1 MPITLK
7 IIGGIMAGR
16 EFVFGGP
23 DLFLFGRATDCHC
36 AIPADNYLSRHHFL
50 LEVNPPDCQLKDL
63 GSLNGTY
70 VNNIKYGGRESAEP
84 PEFEAAIGRAVGV
97 RLKNGDIIKAGKIE
111 IQVMIETE
119 ESPVL
124 CVKCKAVIPEEEKD
138 RWAFPGGAYLCGKCR
153 EVSARPV
160 AAVPRS
166 GQINME
172 ELLRALFGAAGSG
185 QDCPRIPGYEVL
197 RRLGRGGF
205 GEVYL
210 VKRERDGKQ
219 LALKVMLSR
228 RQDGGGKGRA
238 LFQREMENCMK
249 LGHPNLVRF
258 EEQRFEN
265 GLFFFTMEYCAGGSL
280 QDLLSRRGGSL
291 AEAEAL
297 PYMKQI
303 LSGLAF
309 IHGQGYIHRDLKPE
323 NILFDENG
331 PTAKIA
337 DLGLAKNFWQAGLS
351 GLTATGAYAGTPYY
365 MPREQIIN
373 YKLARPVSDVFAIG
387 ATFYRML
394 TGCYVYDF
402 TGRDPIRAVLEGKVI
417 PAREQKKIS
426 REIAAIIDRAIAPEW
441 EDRYQDAGEMKQALE
456 GAAGI

>member
-16 EFVFGGP
+16 EFVFDGP

-160 AAVPRS
+160 AAAPRS

-228 RQDGGGKGRA
+228 RQDVGGKGRHA
-238 LFQREMENCMK
+238 
-249 LGHPNLVRF
+249 
-258 EEQRFEN
+258 
-265 GLFFFTMEYCAGGSL
+265 
-280 QDLLSRRGGSL
+280 
-291 AEAEAL
+291 
-297 PYMKQI
+297 
-303 LSGLAF
+303 
-309 IHGQGYIHRDLKPE
+309 
-323 NILFDENG
+323 
-331 PTAKIA
+331 
-337 DLGLAKNFWQAGLS
+337 
-351 GLTATGAYAGTPYY
+351 AY
-365 MPREQIIN
+365 
-373 YKLARPVSDVFAIG
+373 LARPARWPLPG
-387 ATFYRML
+387 GRYLATGPRFLGLKGQVHQPGGVACQVADRGIHL
-394 TGCYVYDF
+394 GEGDF
-402 TGRDPIRAVLEGKVI
+402 HGRSPWAC
-417 PAREQKKIS
+417 
-426 REIAAIIDRAIAPEW
+426 
-441 EDRYQDAGEMKQALE
+441 
-456 GAAGI
+456 